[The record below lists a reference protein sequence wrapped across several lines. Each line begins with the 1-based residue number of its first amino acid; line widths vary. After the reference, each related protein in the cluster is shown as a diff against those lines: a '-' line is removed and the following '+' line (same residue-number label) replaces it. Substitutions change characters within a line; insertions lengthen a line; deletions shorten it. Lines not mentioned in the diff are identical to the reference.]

1 MHAHP
6 VEGALRGAAVGLG
19 AAALALSGAF
29 LPQEAFAAEPGQEV
43 TLMGF
48 NDFHGALGGAS
59 ALACQVETVRGES
72 GTSFLFSAGDNV
84 GGSAFESAVQN
95 DEPTID
101 VLNALGVDATAIGNH
116 EYDQGKDDLFERIE
130 PRTDFPDLAANVYDE
145 ATGERVHDA
154 YTIIERD
161 GVEVAVIGAV
171 TTKTV
176 GKVSPAAIEG
186 LTFGNPV
193 EAVNDVI
200 DELEADGV
208 DYDLAVALYHEGAS
222 GSGEVGS
229 APTNSDPIFDQIVSD
244 TDAEVD
250 AIFNG
255 DSHRTYA
262 FTAPV
267 PGQDGEERPIIQTG
281 SSAANLGTVTLQ
293 RDEDGDWDVSADPAL
308 RSTGEDCT
316 TSTEVTEEVTSIA
329 QAAIDEAAVVGAE
342 PVGSIDGDITTS
354 WDDTKASY
362 TGGVR
367 TPDSPV
373 AEQATTKG
381 DNRARHSAAGN
392 MLADSMRWYLEDAG
406 LAGEHDVIGFM
417 NPGGIRAELWDA
429 ESPAGEG
436 DGVVT
441 YAEANS
447 MVPFG
452 NTLNSGEV
460 TGAQLAQMLEE
471 QWQRGEDGGGVD
483 EGDEAFLAF
492 SVSENVEYVYDSSRG
507 TDDRVLEIRVDGEPI
522 DPEGTYTIVTASFLF
537 EGGDNMWALSEAQDV
552 RDSGVLDR
560 DAFIA
565 YLQAHQD
572 LAPDYSQRQA
582 DLQLGGDED
591 APTLRLAGL
600 ESQSLGAPEI
610 TSVTV
615 DAGEHGTFEA
625 PYGPDEETGAPLAE
639 VALAEGLC
647 ATEDAPVPLTI
658 TTTPATGTEITA
670 ELPVSEDCAA
680 GQDGVVTPGDLQINE
695 VYGGGGNSGATLTH
709 DFVELVNT
717 SEEDIDLDGRSLQYA
732 SATGSFNAGN
742 VLGLEGVVPAGG
754 TFLVQLAKGAGGTEA
769 LPEPDLTGGIN
780 VSGTQGVFALSDG
793 TGRLEC
799 TGTSCAEDPAVAD
812 LVGWGGATTFSGT
825 APAPRTTNATSVAR
839 IAATGENSTDFA
851 AGAPT
856 PTPSGGTDPEDPEE
870 PGEAQEV
877 SIAEIQGTGVESPLD
892 GEAVITEGVVT
903 AVYATGGLNGYVLQ
917 TGGTGGALDFSTHTG
932 STAVF
937 VYSPSTASQMEIGD
951 SVRVTGEVSEYHG
964 STQVTVGADGLEV
977 LDEALE
983 PVEPATLEGG
993 FPIEEEQRESI
1004 EHMLYLPGA
1013 EEFTVTDVYATN
1025 QYGEVALAIGD
1036 EPLQQAGDIMRPGE
1050 EATAYYESREELKVL
1065 LDDGRTTNFQGTPTE
1080 PMSWLTTE
1088 EPVRVGATPVF
1099 TEPVV
1104 VAYSFD
1110 QWRLNTTA
1118 PWESAETDG
1127 VDFEDTRQDAPAE
1140 VGGDLQVSTFNVL
1153 NYFTT
1158 LGEDTPGCEPYTDL
1172 DGNGTTV
1179 RGGCDLRGAWGADD
1193 LERQQSKIV
1202 DAISG
1207 TGADVV
1213 GLTEIEN
1220 SARLGEEADEATATL
1235 VAALNEKDG
1244 EGTWDHVRTGEAY
1257 EQLGLDGGQDVI
1269 TNAIIFKPAQVRP
1282 EGSVQILAGDPAFD
1296 NAREPLGQVFVPID
1310 GGGEDESAAQVE
1322 GEPFLFTINH
1332 FKSKGSADAE
1342 DADLEADP
1350 VQGNARTSRLQQAE
1364 ALLAWGEET
1373 ADELGIEDVLH
1384 GGDFNSY
1391 TQEEPL
1397 QLFYEQG
1404 FVNLGEAH
1412 DPDGWSYSFGG
1423 MVGSLD
1429 HVIASPSA
1437 AERVTGATDWQI
1449 NGPESVMA
1457 QYGRHNNN
1465 VVDLYEEG
1473 PFASSDHDPIIV
1485 GLDAAYEEAPA
1496 PIDFRDVRGSHPY
1509 YAEIQWAAGSGIVP
1523 GGEDD
1528 TFRPTRA
1535 ADRVTLA
1542 AALYAMAGSPEV
1554 ELPETSPFSDVAPE
1568 HPQYAAMLWADGEG
1582 VLSANER
1589 GAFRPSTPLDRGTL
1603 GEALHAAAGSPEV
1616 EDPSGDPR
1624 ADAIAWLQAEG
1635 LDEGIVDGKDFR
1647 PSARV
1652 DRAETAAWLY
1662 RLDRL

>member
-6 VEGALRGAAVGLG
+6 VAGALRSAAVGLG

-29 LPQEAFAAEPGQEV
+29 LPQDALAAEPGQEI

-59 ALACQVETVRGES
+59 ALACQVETVRGQSE
-72 GTSFLFSAGDNV
+72 TSFLFSAGDNV
-84 GGSAFESAVQN
+84 GGSAFESAVQD

-116 EYDQGKDDLFERIE
+116 EYDQGKADLFERIE
-130 PRTDFPDLAANVYDE
+130 PRTEFPDLAANVYDE

-154 YTIIERD
+154 YTIVERD

-200 DELEADGV
+200 GELEADGV
-208 DYDLAVALYHEGAS
+208 EYDVAVALYHEGAS

-229 APTNSDPIFDQIVSD
+229 APTNSDPIFDQIVSG

-267 PGQDGEERPIIQTG
+267 PGQDGEERPILQTG

-316 TSTEVTEEVTSIA
+316 TSTEVTEEVTAIA

-362 TGGVR
+362 IDGVR

-373 AEQATTKG
+373 TEQATTKG

-406 LAGEHDVIGFM
+406 LAGEHEVIGFM

-460 TGAQLAQMLEE
+460 TGAQLTRMLEE
-471 QWQRGEDGGGVD
+471 QWQRGEDGGDVD

-507 TDDRVLEIRVDGEPI
+507 TDDRVLEVRVDGEPI

-537 EGGDNMWALSEAQDV
+537 EGGDNMWALAEAQDV

-565 YLQAHQD
+565 YLQAHED

-582 DLQLGGDED
+582 DLQLAGDED

-647 ATEDAPVPLTI
+647 ATEEAPVPLTI
-658 TTTPATGTEITA
+658 TTVPATGTEITA
-670 ELPVSEDCAA
+670 ELPVTEDC
-680 GQDGVVTPGDLQINE
+680 GE
-695 VYGGGGNSGATLTH
+695 GG
-709 DFVELVNT
+709 
-717 SEEDIDLDGRSLQYA
+717 
-732 SATGSFNAGN
+732 
-742 VLGLEGVVPAGG
+742 
-754 TFLVQLAKGAGGTEA
+754 
-769 LPEPDLTGGIN
+769 
-780 VSGTQGVFALSDG
+780 
-793 TGRLEC
+793 
-799 TGTSCAEDPAVAD
+799 
-812 LVGWGGATTFSGT
+812 
-825 APAPRTTNATSVAR
+825 
-839 IAATGENSTDFA
+839 
-851 AGAPT
+851 
-856 PTPSGGTDPEDPEE
+856 E

-877 SIAEIQGTGVESPLD
+877 SIAEIQGTGAESPLV
-892 GEAVITEGVVT
+892 GEAVTTEGVVT
-903 AVYATGGLNGYVLQ
+903 AVYATGGLNGYVIQ
-917 TGGTGGALDFSTHTG
+917 TGGTGGALDVDTHTG

-937 VYSPSTASQMEIGD
+937 VYSPSTASQVELGD

-964 STQVTVGADGLEV
+964 STQITVGAEGLEP

-983 PVEPATLEGG
+983 PVEPATLDGG
-993 FPIEEEQRESI
+993 FPTEEEQRESI
-1004 EHMLYLPGA
+1004 EHMLYLPGE

-1065 LDDGRTTNFQGTPTE
+1065 LDDGRTTNFQSTPTE

-1088 EPVRVGATPVF
+1088 EPVRVGAAPVF

-1110 QWRLNTTA
+1110 AWRLNTTT

-1127 VDFEDTRQDAPAE
+1127 VDFENTRQDTPDE
-1140 VGGDLQVSTFNVL
+1140 VGGDVQVSTFNVL

-1158 LGEDTPGCEPYTDL
+1158 LGEDTPGCEPYTDI

-1207 TGADVV
+1207 TGAEVV

-1244 EGTWDHVRTGEAY
+1244 EGTWDHVPTGEAY
-1257 EQLGLDGGQDVI
+1257 EELGLDGGQDVI
-1269 TNAIIFKPAQVRP
+1269 TNAIIYQPAQVRP
-1282 EGSVQILAGDPAFD
+1282 EGSVQILADDPAFD
-1296 NAREPLGQVFVPID
+1296 NAREPLGQVFVPIE
-1310 GGGEDESAAQVE
+1310 GAGEGEGDSAAQVE

-1364 ALLAWGEET
+1364 ALLTWGEET
-1373 ADELGIEDVLH
+1373 ADELGVEDVLH

-1404 FVNLGEAH
+1404 FVNLGETH

-1457 QYGRHNNN
+1457 QYGRYNNN
-1465 VVDLYEEG
+1465 AVDLYEEG
-1473 PFASSDHDPIIV
+1473 PFASSDHDPMIV
-1485 GLDAAYEEAPA
+1485 GLDAGYEEAPTL
-1496 PIDFRDVRGSHPY
+1496 PDFTDVRSDHPY
-1509 YAEIQWAAGSGIVP
+1509 HDEIRWAAGSGIVP
-1523 GGEDD
+1523 GGEDG

-1542 AALYAMAGSPEV
+1542 AGLYEMAGRPEV
-1554 ELPETSPFSDVAPE
+1554 DVPASSPFKDVKAD
-1568 HPQYAAMLWADGEG
+1568 HPHYEAMLWAESEG
-1582 VLSANER
+1582 VLTANKG
-1589 GAFRPSTPLDRGTL
+1589 GAFRPSAALSRGMVA
-1603 GEALHAAAGSPEV
+1603 EALYAAAGSPEV
-1616 EDPSGDPR
+1616 GSPSGDAQ

-1635 LDEGIVDGKDFR
+1635 LDEGIVDGDDLR
-1647 PSARV
+1647 PNARV

-1662 RLDRL
+1662 RFDRL